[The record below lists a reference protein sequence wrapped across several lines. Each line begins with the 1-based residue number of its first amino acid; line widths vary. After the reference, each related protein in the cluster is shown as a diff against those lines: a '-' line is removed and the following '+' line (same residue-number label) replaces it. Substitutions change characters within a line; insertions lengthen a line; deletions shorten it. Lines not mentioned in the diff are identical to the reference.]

1 MTATPQVIFSGI
13 PEGLRRPLLDEYN
26 KLAKHYREGHWE
38 PAELNGGKLC
48 EIVYSIL
55 RGHVDSAFANAPY
68 KPDNMVV
75 ACRKLEEATG
85 FPRSVRIQVP
95 RMLLALYEIR
105 NNRNV
110 GHIGA
115 DVDPSH
121 MDASLV
127 LAMVRWMMAELVR
140 IFHGTT
146 TEEATQ
152 MVESLT
158 ERSLP
163 ILWHVGDVTRVLA
176 PLSAKDKTLAVLY
189 SAPGPLDVK
198 SLLASVE
205 YGNASRYRSS
215 ILKDAHRE
223 HLLHFDAK
231 ADTAQ
236 ISPVGSRYVEERV
249 ALETSGYIQFQ
260 GERSTPRPR

>member
-1 MTATPQVIFSGI
+1 MTGATLQTAFSGI
-13 PEGLRRPLLDEYN
+13 PEGLRQPLLWEYN
-26 KLAKHYREGHWE
+26 KIAKHYREGHWE
-38 PAELNGGKLC
+38 HAELNGGKLC
-48 EIVYSIL
+48 EVVYSIL
-55 RGHVDSAFANAPY
+55 KGHVDGAFANAPY

-85 FPRSVRIQVP
+85 FPRSIRIQIP

-110 GHIGA
+110 GHVGA
-115 DVDPSH
+115 DVDPNH
-121 MDASLV
+121 MDASVV
-127 LAMVRWMMAELVR
+127 LAMVKWILAELVR
-140 IFHGTT
+140 IFHSTT

-152 MVESLT
+152 VVESLT

-163 ILWHVGDVTRVLA
+163 ILWRVGDITRVLA

-189 SAPGPLDVK
+189 SVPGPMGVK
-198 SLLASVE
+198 DLLASVE
-205 YGNASRYRSS
+205 YGNSSRYRS

-236 ISPVGSRYVEERV
+236 ISPLGSRYVEGRV
-249 ALETSGYIQFQ
+249 ALEI
-260 GERSTPRPR
+260 